1 MTGRSSSATVR
12 YPARMMLRLSALLLL
27 ALACGGAPGGTVR
40 CYELVEGDVVT
51 TLVLDGAGDKGTIT
65 VYERKAGVDVEPPQT
80 TPGRRGDPSGTYPDG
95 TTLQFDARTLRWPE
109 KSLLPGVVFT
119 ACASPP

>member
-1 MTGRSSSATVR
+1 VMGRSSCATVR
-12 YPARMMLRLSALLLL
+12 YPARMVLRLSTLLLL
-27 ALACGGAPGGTVR
+27 ALACGGAPGGAVR

-51 TLVLDGAGDKGTIT
+51 TLVLDGAGDNGTIT

-80 TPGRRGDPSGTYPDG
+80 TPGRLGEGSFTYADG
-95 TTLQFDARTLRWPE
+95 TTLQFDAGALRWPE
-109 KSLLPGVVFT
+109 KSLLPGVVFK